1 MATRS
6 KTVWY
11 AAQLVADVMDNTLTS
26 LGTIT
31 VYTENS
37 SRVFKSCL
45 VWTHFEDIVTATGG
59 TITEHACSVSV
70 NAATAT
76 TTSETD
82 DITHTGENISGVIGP
97 WNFTSHFTTNYPAA
111 DASSVAISVRWD
123 QSTGTTLNMR
133 NCSALLCI
141 TYEYDDTAA
150 TQYQTAI
157 IPLESTTGVLATTE
171 TEIGTNQIPQ
181 LTGTGGYLEN
191 VAGVIVRQQFFVI
204 ESNDESNASVT
215 DYTLNVR
222 IDTGTTHTY
231 GVTEK
236 ALGSD
241 CFKLRIHIEALATT
255 AVHAFKMW
263 TTGAATCGPHAVCMY
278 VSYQFTVSGTT
289 SFLNSV
295 QIPFQLSSPMGGTT
309 SAEADRVSIDIYVE
323 EPTTITLRQSAYCLN
338 WCPGVGA
345 IVSVLTRAG
354 AQAFRTYTGNA
365 SVAAGCEC
373 LQQRVDSGSA
383 QGTGMTLVRGKNT
396 ITIDLYRTDATDA
409 GWVPTGLLYLNYTSG
424 VSSQGIGAHK
434 RTRVHL
440 IAAWDALSTLL
451 SQRFSSAVA
460 PSIPETN
467 FWLDSVG
474 FLVTLLHPLS
484 GSVNTYDGYSWAA
497 EVKSGEAG
505 GDGWRT
511 LYGQPVVR
519 DQEVGTVILRVDG
532 SPHFPRFTADAD
544 TTRLP
549 IEATRIYRFATAGA
563 FAMGSVMYVTYHAIT
578 FTVGGDITGSAG
590 GTVNI
595 EAHRSDTD
603 EKIGSTSR
611 VGNGAYTVTWYDNTI
626 ACYTQ
631 AREDGTHIGRSNDLT
646 PTGSA

>member
-11 AAQLVADVMDNTLTS
+11 AAQLVADVVDNTLTS

-59 TITEHACSVSV
+59 TITQHACSVSV

-82 DITHTGENISGVIGP
+82 DIANTGENISGVLGP
-97 WNFTSHFTTNYPAA
+97 WDFTSHFTTNYPAA
-111 DASSVAISVRWD
+111 DASSVAISVLWD

-231 GVTEK
+231 GVTGK

-241 CFKLRIHIEALATT
+241 CFKRRIHIEAPATT

-263 TTGAATCGPHAVCMY
+263 TTGLASCGPHAVCMY

-295 QIPFQLSSPMGGTT
+295 QIPFQMNASPMQGTAST
-309 SAEADRVSIDIYVE
+309 TADRISLDLYVE
-323 EPTTITLRQSAYCLN
+323 EPTTITLRQSAYKLTWVSGN
-338 WCPGVGA
+338 GA
-345 IVSVLTRAG
+345 QVSVLTRAG

-365 SVAAGCEC
+365 SVVCGGEC

-383 QGTGMTLVRGKNT
+383 QGAGMTLARGKNT
-396 ITIDLYRTDATDA
+396 ITIDLYRTDTSDL
-409 GWVPTGLLYLNYTSG
+409 GWIPTGIVYLNYTSG

-434 RTRVHL
+434 QTRVHL
-440 IAAWDALSTLL
+440 LAPWDGLVVVQRTVSAPAL
-451 SQRFSSAVA
+451 
-460 PSIPETN
+460 SIPEAN
-467 FWLDSVG
+467 VWIDAIGSILFLWVAGGPDSFTV
-474 FLVTLLHPLS
+474 LAQ
-484 GSVNTYDGYSWAA
+484 VN
-497 EVKSGEAG
+497 SGEAQ

-511 LYGQPVVR
+511 LDTAQLVKDAEIGVYFYHLNASAHF
-519 DQEVGTVILRVDG
+519 LRYTGD
-532 SPHFPRFTADAD
+532 SDA
-544 TTRLP
+544 TRLP
-549 IEATRIYRFATAGA
+549 IEVAREYQISGTGIKAIGAVIYL
-563 FAMGSVMYVTYHAIT
+563 TYHAIT

-611 VGNGAYTVTWYDNTI
+611 VGNGAYTIPWYDNTI

>member
-1 MATRS
+1 MSIRS
-6 KTVWY
+6 KTLWY
-11 AAQLVADVMDNTLTS
+11 AAQLVADVVDNTLTS

-82 DITHTGENISGVIGP
+82 DIANTGENISGVLGP
-97 WNFTSHFTTNYPAA
+97 WDFTSHFTTNYPAA
-111 DASSVAISVRWD
+111 DASTVAISVRWD
-123 QSTGTTLNMR
+123 QSTGTTLGMR

-204 ESNDESNASVT
+204 ESNDESNASTT

-241 CFKLRIHIEALATT
+241 SFKRRIHIEAPATT

-295 QIPFQLSSPMGGTT
+295 QIPFQFNRNSMPGTT
-309 SAEADRVSIDIYVE
+309 SAEADRVSLDIYVE
-323 EPTTITLRQSAYCLN
+323 EPTTITLRQSAYRIN
-338 WCPGVGA
+338 FIGGVGA

-354 AQAFRTYTGNA
+354 SQAFRTYTGNA
-365 SVAAGCEC
+365 SMTCGGEC

-383 QGTGMTLVRGKNT
+383 QGAGMTLARGKNT
-396 ITIDLYRTDATDA
+396 VFVDLYRTDTADF
-409 GWVPTGLLYLNYTSG
+409 GFLHSGMLYLNYTSG

-434 RTRVHL
+434 QTRVFL
-440 IAAWDALSTLL
+440 LGVWDGIEQSARTFSAIAPVIPDANYWIDAMGYKVDLWDAQGTLTLSLYT
-451 SQRFSSAVA
+451 
-460 PSIPETN
+460 
-467 FWLDSVG
+467 
-474 FLVTLLHPLS
+474 
-484 GSVNTYDGYSWAA
+484 
-497 EVKSGEAG
+497 EVKAGEAQA
-505 GDGWRT
+505 DGWRWLT
-511 LYGQPVVR
+511 SQIASKDAERGVY
-519 DQEVGTVILRVDG
+519 
-532 SPHFPRFTADAD
+532 PHYVNASMHFNRFTQDPD
-544 TTRLP
+544 TLRLP
-549 IEATRIYRFATAGA
+549 IEATRTYVYNLIVAAASGAVIYL
-563 FAMGSVMYVTYHAIT
+563 TYHAIT

-611 VGNGAYTVTWYDNTI
+611 VGNGAYTIPWYDNTI

>member
-241 CFKLRIHIEALATT
+241 CFKRRIHIEAPATT

-263 TTGAATCGPHAVCMY
+263 TTGLATCGPHAVCMY

-295 QIPFQLSSPMGGTT
+295 QIPFHFNANPIPGTAST
-309 SAEADRVSIDIYVE
+309 DADRVSLDLYVE
-323 EPTTITLRQSAYCLN
+323 EPTTITLRQSAYRIN
-338 WCPGVGA
+338 FRPGAGA

-354 AQAFRTYTGNA
+354 GQAFRTYTGNA
-365 SVAAGCEC
+365 SVVCGVEC

-383 QGTGMTLVRGKNT
+383 QGAGMTLTRGKNT
-396 ITIDLYRTDATDA
+396 VFVDLYRTDTTDR
-409 GWVPTGLLYLNYTSG
+409 GWFPSGMLYLNYTSG

-434 RTRVHL
+434 RTRVFL
-440 IAAWDALSTLL
+440 LVAWDALMTGG
-451 SQRFSSAVA
+451 RVVGAVA
-460 PSIPETN
+460 PVIPETN
-467 FWLDSVG
+467 FWVDAVG
-474 FLVTLLHPLS
+474 YWLTIMDAQSTPQLQFNAQ
-484 GSVNTYDGYSWAA
+484 VNA
-497 EVKSGEAG
+497 GEAH
-505 GDGWRT
+505 GDGWRK
-511 LYGQPVVR
+511 LYGATSIGDPEIGVFP
-519 DQEVGTVILRVDG
+519 IYVDA
-532 SPHFPRFTADAD
+532 SPHFPRFTADSD
-544 TTRLP
+544 TVRLP
-549 IEATRIYRFATAGA
+549 IEATRTYLLEGGNTFTSGGA
-563 FAMGSVMYVTYHAIT
+563 IFLTYHAIT

>member
-82 DITHTGENISGVIGP
+82 DITNTAENISGVLGP
-97 WNFTSHFTTNYPAA
+97 WDFTSHFTTNYPAA
-111 DASSVAISVRWD
+111 DASTVAISVRWD

-204 ESNDESNASVT
+204 ESNDESNGGFT

-222 IDTGTTHTY
+222 IDTGTTHAY
-231 GVTEK
+231 GLTEK
-236 ALGSD
+236 SLGSD
-241 CFKLRIHIEALATT
+241 CFKRRIHIEAPATT

-263 TTGAATCGPHAVCMY
+263 TTGGATCGPHAVCMY

-295 QIPFQLSSPMGGTT
+295 QIPFQMNASPMQGTAST
-309 SAEADRVSIDIYVE
+309 TADRISLDLYVE
-323 EPTTITLRQSAYCLN
+323 EPTTITLRQSAYKLT
-338 WCPGVGA
+338 WVPGNGA
-345 IVSVLTRAG
+345 QVSVLTRAG

-365 SVAAGCEC
+365 SVVCGGEC

-383 QGTGMTLVRGKNT
+383 QGAGMTLARGKNT
-396 ITIDLYRTDATDA
+396 ITIDLYRTDTSDL
-409 GWVPTGLLYLNYTSG
+409 GWIPTGIVYLNYTSG

-434 RTRVHL
+434 QTRVHL
-440 IAAWDALSTLL
+440 LATWDGLVAAERIVSAPAL
-451 SQRFSSAVA
+451 
-460 PSIPETN
+460 SIPEAN
-467 FWLDSVG
+467 VWIDAIGGILFLWVAGSPDSFAV
-474 FLVTLLHPLS
+474 LAQ
-484 GSVNTYDGYSWAA
+484 VN
-497 EVKSGEAG
+497 SGEAQ

-511 LYGQPVVR
+511 LA
-519 DQEVGTVILRVDG
+519 TVQLVKDAEIGVYFYHLDASAHFLRYTGD
-532 SPHFPRFTADAD
+532 SDA
-544 TTRLP
+544 TRLP
-549 IEATRIYRFATAGA
+549 IEVAREYRKSGTGIKAIGAVIYL
-563 FAMGSVMYVTYHAIT
+563 TYHAIA
-578 FTVGGDITGSAG
+578 FTVGGDITGSGG

-595 EAHRSDTD
+595 EAHRSDAD

-611 VGNGAYTVTWYDNTI
+611 VGNGAYTIPWYDNTI

>member
-11 AAQLVADVMDNTLTS
+11 AAQLVADVVDNTLTS

-45 VWTHFEDIVTATGG
+45 VWTHFEDIVAATGG

-97 WNFTSHFTTNYPAA
+97 WDFTSHFTTNYPAA
-111 DASSVAISVRWD
+111 DASTVAISVRWD

-204 ESNDESNASVT
+204 ESNDESNAGFN

-222 IDTGTTHTY
+222 IDTGTTHAY
-231 GVTEK
+231 GLTEK
-236 ALGSD
+236 SLGSD
-241 CFKLRIHIEALATT
+241 CFKRRIHIEAPATT

-295 QIPFQLSSPMGGTT
+295 QIPFHFNASPLPGAS
-309 SAEADRVSIDIYVE
+309 SAEADRVSLDLYVE
-323 EPTTITLRQSAYCLN
+323 EPTTITLRQSAYKIN
-338 WCPGVGA
+338 FFGGQGA

-354 AQAFRTYTGNA
+354 SQVVRTYTGNA
-365 SVAAGCEC
+365 SVTCGIEC
-373 LQQRVDSGSA
+373 LQQRVDSGGA
-383 QGTGMTLVRGKNT
+383 QGAGMTLARGKNT
-396 ITIDLYRTDATDA
+396 ITIDIHRTDTGDL
-409 GWVPTGLLYLNYTSG
+409 GWFTSGMLYLNYTSG

-434 RTRVHL
+434 CTRLHL
-440 IAAWDALSTLL
+440 LGVWDALSTTN
-451 SQRFSSAVA
+451 RTFSAVA
-460 PSIPETN
+460 PVIPETN
-467 FWLDSVG
+467 FWVDAIGVHLSLWQAMSQDMIS
-474 FLVTLLHPLS
+474 LH
-484 GSVNTYDGYSWAA
+484 A
-497 EVKSGEAG
+497 EVNSGEAE
-505 GDGWRT
+505 GDGWR
-511 LYGQPVVR
+511 LFCASG
-519 DQEVGTVILRVDG
+519 ILKDLEI
-532 SPHFPRFTADAD
+532 SSSDFYADASAHFTRYTADPN
-544 TTRLP
+544 TSRLP
-549 IEATRIYRFATAGA
+549 IEATRRYWLK
-563 FAMGSVMYVTYHAIT
+563 SVAVSVLSGGVFYLTYHAIA
-578 FTVGGDITGSAG
+578 FTVGGAITGSAG

-595 EAHRSDTD
+595 DAHRSDTD

-611 VGNGAYTVTWYDNTI
+611 VGNGAYTIPWYDNTI